1 MSPHRKQAIPVILV
15 DDHAL
20 VRRGLAALLQL
31 EGEYQVVAEADN
43 GENAMQIA
51 SQVHADLMILD
62 LSMPRLNGLEA
73 IRRLKRQQPGIKI
86 LILSMYDDVEFVAQA
101 IQNGVD
107 GYLLKQS
114 LEDELFEALDVIIG
128 GGRYFSPKLDLSRI
142 QAQAAHH
149 ADFLTSREHEVLQL
163 ISEGASA
170 TEIATLLSISPH
182 TANRHRANIMQK
194 LNVHSQTE
202 LVRLAAERGWIILKK
217 PVE

>member
-1 MSPHRKQAIPVILV
+1 MSFRQRKAIPVILV

-43 GENAMQIA
+43 GENGLQVA
-51 SQVHADLMILD
+51 SQVHAELMILD
-62 LSMPRLNGLEA
+62 LSMPRLNGLET
-73 IRRLKRQQPGIKI
+73 IRRLKRQQPSCKI
-86 LILSMYDDVEFVAQA
+86 LILSMYDDAEFVAKA

-114 LEDELFEALDVIIG
+114 LEDELFEALEVIME
-128 GGRYFSPKLDLSRI
+128 GGRYFSPKLDMVRI
-142 QAQAAHH
+142 QEQTVPQE
-149 ADFLTSREHEVLQL
+149 DFLTSREHEVLQL
-163 ISEGASA
+163 IAEGASA
-170 TEIATLLSISPH
+170 NELANLLSISPH

-194 LNVHSQTE
+194 LGVHSQAE

>member
-1 MSPHRKQAIPVILV
+1 M

-51 SQVHADLMILD
+51 SQVPADLMILD

-128 GGRYFSPKLDLSRI
+128 GGRYFGPQARSVRI

-149 ADFLTSREHEVLQL
+149 ADFLTSRARSALQL
-163 ISEGASA
+163 ISERASA
-170 TEIATLLSISPH
+170 TE
-182 TANRHRANIMQK
+182 NRHPALDQPAHRQSPPRQHHAKAQRPQPNRARASCRRTMDY
-194 LNVHSQTE
+194 S
-202 LVRLAAERGWIILKK
+202 
-217 PVE
+217 